1 MGALSRPHGV
11 IRCCRAR
18 AATALRAAFAALR
31 TGGRLICVAYTGHP
45 GGMDESDV
53 VLAFAAERTSA
64 GDAVEKI
71 GHVPNPGKPWVLS
84 VTKR

>member
-1 MGALSRPHGV
+1 
-11 IRCCRAR
+11 
-18 AATALRAAFAALR
+18 
-31 TGGRLICVAYTGHP
+31 
-45 GGMDESDV
+45 MDESDV
-53 VLAFAAERTSA
+53 VLAFAAERTAA